1 MNPPS
6 KRPLKSRLSAFSER
20 ARQTYCHFPYGS
32 GAKPSLS
39 RRGTAKV
46 LTLLFFLLAIFPSLA
61 GPKDPDT
68 YNAVEQIL
76 TNRLPIVVDNLL
88 DVNRRLNSVELKLG
102 TLSNQPA
109 SAPANLPAPQM
120 DMRAITQSIS
130 STITELNKG
139 TLNQVTQVMTAQ
151 WSKLTN
157 ELAATISAHIPKA
170 TSNSDANISESLSN
184 LNRNVSL
191 LLSRNSGA
199 GNQAA
204 QPSAGSVAAMDGNFM
219 LWGITLGV
227 ISLATLGAI
236 FWLFGVTQI
245 ASKRIEAVYQA
256 AGQIYNLVRESGA
269 QNAAEQAE
277 ALLQRIQQQTTRVQ
291 EHTTQRA
298 NAILQQAEN
307 QAEDT
312 RERLL
317 AALNDFRAE
326 ARNTA
331 SLIEQKLSSAQLEPL
346 SRGAERLSKTLDVF
360 EGRLEATR
368 NVFTN
373 FEHASTQL
381 KQQIEERKHL
391 ETLEQEAKDKLH
403 LLEQQRSA
411 LLEARHSLQS
421 ERSEVL
427 RQDGEMNRA
436 LWPAAFLNGALG
448 AWRERIMDGVIE
460 GDLPATTLWLSM
472 VQVGVLCRQPSP
484 ALPQIAAALHNMSV
498 EAHRYWKLGSD
509 DFNDTTIRWRDEFNA
524 LVASR
529 GLALQI
535 QAIHPD
541 DRFDGD
547 RMVCAEGSSNSR
559 LAVKVPLSW
568 AIMDRSN
575 PERPKVLHHA
585 LVLTA

>member
-1 MNPPS
+1 MNPHS
-6 KRPLKSRLSAFSER
+6 ERPLTSRSSALSER
-20 ARQTYCHFPYGS
+20 ARQAFCHFQYGS

-46 LTLLFFLLAIFPSLA
+46 LTLLFFLTIFSSIAAPR
-61 GPKDPDT
+61 DPDT
-68 YNAVEQIL
+68 YNAVQQIL

-88 DVNRRLNSVELKLG
+88 DLNRRLNSVELKLS

-109 SAPANLPAPQM
+109 SAPAPQV

-157 ELAATISAHIPKA
+157 ELAATISARLPKA
-170 TSNSDANISESLSN
+170 SPDSGANISESLSN

-191 LLSRNSGA
+191 LLSMNSS
-199 GNQAA
+199 QAA
-204 QPSAGSVAAMDGNFM
+204 QPNTAAKTAGFSDNFM

-227 ISLATLGAI
+227 ISLASLGAI

-245 ASKRIEAVYQA
+245 ASKRVEAVYQA
-256 AGQIYNLVRESGA
+256 AGQIYNLIRENGT

-277 ALLQRIQQQTTRVQ
+277 AMLQRIQQQTTKAQ
-291 EHTTQRA
+291 DQTTQRT
-298 NAILQQAEN
+298 NTILQQAEN
-307 QAEDT
+307 QAAHTQEK
-312 RERLL
+312 LL
-317 AALNDFRAE
+317 AAINEFRAE

-331 SLIEQKLSSAQLEPL
+331 NLLEQKLSSAKLEPL
-346 SRGAERLSKTLDVF
+346 SQGAERLAKTLDVF
-360 EGRLEATR
+360 EGRLEATK
-368 NVFTN
+368 NVFSD
-373 FEHASTQL
+373 FEHASVQL

-403 LLEQQRSA
+403 LLEQQRIA
-411 LLEARHSLQS
+411 LLEARHSMQS
-421 ERSEVL
+421 ERSEVV
-427 RQDGEMNRA
+427 RQDGEMNKA

-448 AWRERIMDGVIE
+448 NWRKRIMDGVIQ
-460 GDLPATTLWLSM
+460 GDLAATTLWLAM
-472 VQVGVLCRQPSP
+472 IHVGALCRQPSP
-484 ALPQIAAALHNMSV
+484 AVPQIAAALHNMSV
-498 EAHRYWKLGSD
+498 EAHRYWKDGAD

-529 GLALQI
+529 GLPLQI
-535 QAIHPD
+535 QAIHPE

-559 LAVKVPLSW
+559 LAVKEPLSW
-568 AIMDRSN
+568 VIMDRSN
-575 PERPKVLHHA
+575 PERPKVLHHG